1 MECDST
7 EVSIDG
13 NLLAMF
19 RRLSE
24 NRLTKKY
31 NSISL
36 ALATV
41 AVLGQPPGLLCI
53 CIKSRLVGD
62 VVLPCDNRTVGQH
75 ATGFGDKSSDLAEN
89 IVEQRRNQLRNVF
102 RKIALPTSLIICAS
116 VSEDLS
122 RSDSGISRVSMPWLP
137 PTIIC
142 SLTLIMTKT
151 WFQLLLSGLLSGQGK
166 G

>member
-13 NLLAMF
+13 NLAMF
-19 RRLSE
+19 S
-24 NRLTKKY
+24 
-31 NSISL
+31 
-36 ALATV
+36 
-41 AVLGQPPGLLCI
+41 LLCI

-102 RKIALPTSLIICAS
+102 A
-116 VSEDLS
+116 
-122 RSDSGISRVSMPWLP
+122 
-137 PTIIC
+137 
-142 SLTLIMTKT
+142 TLLC
-151 WFQLLLSGLLSGQGK
+151 QPV
-166 G
+166 